1 MFELFE
7 TKIHQFVN
15 LNEAELDAAKSYFIP
30 RKLRKRQYLLQN
42 DEACKYLAF
51 VERGILRSYTLDDKG
66 NEHIIQFAFEGW
78 WISDLYS
85 FYTGEPSI
93 YNIDALEDAELL
105 ILTHT
110 AMEAMLEEIPKLER
124 TFRMLIQN
132 SYITLQ
138 RRLAGNLSLSAETRY
153 KNFVGL
159 YPDLHNRI
167 PQHMIASFLGVTP
180 ETLSRIRKQ
189 LLNP

>member
-1 MFELFE
+1 VFELFE
-7 TKIHQFVN
+7 TKIQQFVN

-42 DEACKYLAF
+42 DEACKHLAF
-51 VERGILRSYTLDDKG
+51 VERGVLRSYTLDDKG

-110 AMEAMLEEIPKLER
+110 GMEAMLEEIPKLER

-159 YPDLHNRI
+159 YPDMYNRI

-180 ETLSRIRKQ
+180 ETLSRIKKQ
-189 LLNP
+189 LLNH